1 MEQAEQAKEEL
12 RTQILT
18 EVIPNVKRELRPKV
32 EKMISEQAEVM
43 VTEITEQYANLLE
56 QKQQEIDKAEAERQQ
71 HLNELNDKIAELEAV
86 LSTIKEARN
95 IVC

>member
-43 VTEITEQYANLLE
+43 VTEITEQYKNLLE
-56 QKQQEIDKAEAERQQ
+56 QKQNEIDKAEAERQQ
-71 HLNELNDKIAELEAV
+71 HQNELNEKVAELETD